1 MAAFVNVQKNRME
14 KKKKSMKRTKIV
26 CTMGPK
32 TENVELL
39 KEMIQSGMNV
49 ARFNFSHGSHEEHA
63 GRMALVEEARKAVNI
78 PVATMLDTKGPEIR
92 TGSVLGDKKVT
103 LVEGQDFDLTIDQSV
118 ETTQKSASITYE
130 GLVADAEIGCRILI
144 DDGLIEL
151 KVISKEENVLHCTVV
166 NGGELGSKK
175 GVNVPNV
182 KINLPGITEKDKKDI
197 LFGIDQ
203 GFDFVAASFV
213 RNAACIEEIRDILN
227 IHGSRMRIIAKIE
240 SAEGI
245 ENIDEILQ
253 AADGIMVARG
263 DLGVEI
269 PAELVPHIQKT
280 IIDKCN
286 EAQKPVIT
294 ATQMLD
300 SMIRNPRPT
309 RAEVTDVA
317 NAIYDGTDAVML
329 SGETAAGRYPLEAV
343 RMMTKIA
350 ESSEPYLDYR
360 TYNRRDVKRS
370 DHVISNALSSATVRT
385 AEILNAKAIIVPTMH
400 GFTANLLSNWRPKC
414 RIIGMSPN
422 WDVLR
427 KMQLNWGVTP
437 VKAMRETDTDELI
450 EHSVNTVKEMGY
462 IESGDTVI
470 VTVGVK
476 HKNQPSYA
484 IGETNNMR
492 VIVVN

>member
-1 MAAFVNVQKNRME
+1 MPSKSVLEQKQAYVADLAEKLKNAAGGVLVDYKGISVEADTKLRKDLRENGVEYFVVKN
-14 KKKKSMKRTKIV
+14 T
-26 CTMGPK
+26 
-32 TENVELL
+32 LL
-39 KEMIQSGMNV
+39 KRAAEI
-49 ARFNFSHGSHEEHA
+49 A
-63 GRMALVEEARKAVNI
+63 GI
-78 PVATMLDTKGPEIR
+78 
-92 TGSVLGDKKVT
+92 
-103 LVEGQDFDLTIDQSV
+103 
-118 ETTQKSASITYE
+118 E
-130 GLVADAEIGCRILI
+130 GLEPALSGTTAIALSAEDIIIAPKLLFKQTEAPDSTFAIKLGFI
-144 DDGLIEL
+144 DG

-286 EAQKPVIT
+286 EVQKPVIT

-343 RMMTKIA
+343 RMMAKIA